1 MYAISSLTDM
11 EDMRMKGE
19 EEEEEEARKRESS

>member
-19 EEEEEEARKRESS
+19 EEEEEARKRESS